1 MNRQRKHYTVSLLTS
16 IRYVPFFYYTFPNL
30 LIDRF
35 RKNMNKTKEN
45 INTNEPIEEQPK
57 QRQWYKLRGWTVKFL
72 EDLQYSGGKTT
83 REISDATSC
92 KVTVAAVILQRLRQ
106 YNVIERITGWGW
118 KITSDGISY
127 LLTKNNN
134 NNINYINSLIINN
147 KHNNNNKQQEKPEKA
162 PSCFTKTYCHI
173 RRLLKKAVYD
183 SKTMFACDGCVM
195 GNSNEYPKNFIG
207 RQAVQISI

>member
-1 MNRQRKHYTVSLLTS
+1 MSEEPKQN
-16 IRYVPFFYYTFPNL
+16 NC
-30 LIDRF
+30 
-35 RKNMNKTKEN
+35 KNES
-45 INTNEPIEEQPK
+45 IEEQPK
-57 QRQWYKLRGWTVKFL
+57 QRQWYRLRGWTVKFL

-106 YNVIERITGWGW
+106 YNVIERIAGWGW

-127 LLTKNNN
+127 LLSKNNT
-134 NNINYINSLIINN
+134 NNINYINSLLINN
-147 KHNNNNKQQEKPEKA
+147 KQNNNNKQEKINEKP

-173 RRLLKKAVYD
+173 RKLLKHTVYN
-183 SKTMFACDGCVM
+183 SKNAFACDGCVL

-207 RQAVQISI
+207 RQAVKISI